1 MNRIT
6 IKVNIMITKK
16 LKKRVVDFI
25 KMEQRLDSMQFM
37 TAEYV
42 VRCMQIS
49 KEDAFEAL
57 EALKK

>member
-6 IKVNIMITKK
+6 IKVNIMITKE

-42 VRCMQIS
+42 FRCMQIS

>member
-1 MNRIT
+1 
-6 IKVNIMITKK
+6 MITKE